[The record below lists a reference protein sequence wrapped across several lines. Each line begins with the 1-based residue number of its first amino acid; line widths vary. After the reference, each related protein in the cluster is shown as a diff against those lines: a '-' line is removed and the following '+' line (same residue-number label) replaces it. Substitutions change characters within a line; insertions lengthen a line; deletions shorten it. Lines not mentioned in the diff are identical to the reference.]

1 MIFNQL
7 RFLFQEKLLCLDDII
22 FPDFI
27 KGASIQAVNL
37 ILFVISLGTKTTSAR
52 FWPWMWAFI
61 LPSVVIVTFFNVSI
75 IRLQIKHVLKC
86 AQPSGLPEEAGSGE
100 KLLNLPVCFGGSVIC
115 RCLDPQGQCPTFLC
129 PRTGSRI
136 DQETFWVTWL
146 GLRTAAQF
154 GSVRRE
160 SSESCNIILDLMGI
174 KLYFSAITMS
184 EVKFDWSFVFDSFIC
199 LGPPKPFLREWE
211 NSWYSNSL
219 HDLSFKWQKSL
230 LSKAYFSFRKIRL
243 NPGLRVFWWVV

>member
-37 ILFVISLGTKTTSAR
+37 ILFVISPGTKTTSAR

-115 RCLDPQGQCPTFLC
+115 RCLWST
-129 PRTGSRI
+129 RTVSNLSVSQNRQQDRSGNILGDLAWPKNSSTVWFSPKRELRKL
-136 DQETFWVTWL
+136 QYYPWL
-146 GLRTAAQF
+146 DG
-154 GSVRRE
+154 
-160 SSESCNIILDLMGI
+160 D
-174 KLYFSAITMS
+174 
-184 EVKFDWSFVFDSFIC
+184 
-199 LGPPKPFLREWE
+199 
-211 NSWYSNSL
+211 
-219 HDLSFKWQKSL
+219 
-230 LSKAYFSFRKIRL
+230 
-243 NPGLRVFWWVV
+243 